1 VATPGWLLAR
11 VGICI
16 VHVDNMVGT
25 RASTRLRAATKEELN
40 TPIPNMPDED
50 HEDRE
55 EEEEEGGEETEE
67 VESSGSV
74 PTPCRKCD
82 ELKAPNVKGSEEGG
96 KESKSEVSGYLV
108 GFAKRVVL
116 CTILVFAFKNVWPQV
131 QNHFW
136 PEPAEGKC
144 YVLNDKSF
152 KSHVSKGDH
161 IVMMFAPWCG
171 HCQRLKPTWDKI
183 AKRPGIEGVKVAK
196 VDCTASEGTCKQ
208 FDVKGYPT
216 ILYFRNGK
224 KLDTFSGDKS
234 ETGLKEYI
242 ASMKK
247 TGKPP
252 AAPSM
257 DMDGMMPPPPPP
269 KKPTKA
275 KKKTKDSG
283 AKKEEGKKSKGT
295 KKTEL

>member
-1 VATPGWLLAR
+1 LAAT
-11 VGICI
+11 GICI
-16 VHVDNMVGT
+16 VQVDNMVGT
-25 RASTRLRAATKEELN
+25 RASARLRAATKEELN
-40 TPIPNMPDED
+40 TPIPDMPDED
-50 HEDRE
+50 HEDKAE
-55 EEEEEGGEETEE
+55 EEQQVAEEAEKVGGE
-67 VESSGSV
+67 

-82 ELKAPNVKGSEEGG
+82 ELKTPNVKGSEEGG
-96 KESKSEVSGYLV
+96 KESSSEVSGYLV

-136 PEPAEGKC
+136 PEPPEGKC

-161 IVMMFAPWCG
+161 VVMMFAPWCG

-252 AAPSM
+252 AVPSM
-257 DMDGMMPPPPPP
+257 DMDGMMPGMPPPPPP

-275 KKKTKDSG
+275 KKKAKDG
-283 AKKEEGKKSKGT
+283 GVKKDEGKKKKEGK

>member
-1 VATPGWLLAR
+1 MSAVLFFPRSALFT
-11 VGICI
+11 I
-16 VHVDNMVGT
+16 D
-25 RASTRLRAATKEELN
+25 LRKTKFL
-40 TPIPNMPDED
+40 I
-50 HEDRE
+50 
-55 EEEEEGGEETEE
+55 
-67 VESSGSV
+67 
-74 PTPCRKCD
+74 
-82 ELKAPNVKGSEEGG
+82 
-96 KESKSEVSGYLV
+96 
-108 GFAKRVVL
+108 
-116 CTILVFAFKNVWPQV
+116 Q
-131 QNHFW
+131 
-136 PEPAEGKC
+136 EGKC

-196 VDCTASEGTCKQ
+196 VDCTASEAICKQ
-208 FDVKGYPT
+208 YDVKGYPT

-242 ASMKK
+242 TSMKK

-257 DMDGMMPPPPPP
+257 EDMMPPPPPP

-275 KKKTKDSG
+275 KKKTKETSG
-283 AKKEEGKKSKGT
+283 TKKDAEKAKAKKSGDKK